1 MLLSVLVKNE
11 KGCVFMRKTRKEMF
25 TAIMALEA
33 VQQNQEYVS
42 FLEKEIAKCDRKT
55 VTKKPTPTQVEN
67 EKLKNAILEFL
78 SGEAENCFTVT
89 QLTQQ
94 VNALDGRT
102 TQKVSALMRQLLLD
116 GLVVRTTNKNK
127 TYFSISK

>member
-1 MLLSVLVKNE
+1 
-11 KGCVFMRKTRKEMF
+11 MF

-33 VQQNQEYVS
+33 VQERQDFVD

-55 VTKKPTPTQVEN
+55 VKKPTPTQVEN
-67 EKLKNAILEFL
+67 EELKNAILEFL
-78 SGEAENCFTVT
+78 SDQGENCFTVT

-94 VNALDGRT
+94 VDALEGRT

-116 GLVVRTTNKNK
+116 GLVVRTTVKNK

>member
-1 MLLSVLVKNE
+1 MK
-11 KGCVFMRKTRKEMF
+11 KTRKELF
-25 TAIMALEA
+25 TAIMALDA

-55 VTKKPTPTQVEN
+55 AAKKPTPTQVEN

-78 SGEAENCFTVT
+78 SGEGENCFTIT
-89 QLTQQ
+89 ELTQK
-94 VNALDGRT
+94 VDALKGRT

-116 GLVVRTTNKNK
+116 GLVVRNTVKNK